1 MEVAQHHEQFMQ
13 RAIELAKL
21 GKGHVSPNPLVG
33 CVIVHDAK
41 IIAEGW
47 HKKFGA
53 AHAEVNAINALADK
67 SILSQCTVYV
77 NLEPCSHHGKTPPC
91 ADLLIQQQV
100 KQVVIANIDPN
111 PLVAGAGIQKL
122 KDAGVKVIENILR
135 DEGLLLNSRF
145 FTSIQKHRPY
155 IILKWAQTADGFMAR
170 TDFSSQWISNE
181 QSRQLVHRWRSEED
195 AVMVGTNTAKYDNP
209 QLNVRLWKGRNPV
222 RIVVDRNLRL
232 PESLHVFD
240 KSQPTLCYNL
250 SRQSQSH
257 NLEYVK
263 LESADFMNAMLR
275 DMHQKGIQS
284 VIIEGGAAL
293 LNDLINNGFWDE
305 ARVFL
310 SKNKFENGIKAPALI
325 VDVAN
330 TSTVGEDILQVYYF
344 K

>member
-1 MEVAQHHEQFMQ
+1 MEVAQHHKQFMQ

-21 GKGHVSPNPLVG
+21 GKGQVSPNPLVG
-33 CVIVHDAK
+33 CVIVHDGK

-53 AHAEVNAINALADK
+53 AHAEVNAINALAAK

-77 NLEPCSHHGKTPPC
+77 NLEPCSHQGKTPPC
-91 ADLLIQQQV
+91 ADLLIKHQV
-100 KQVVIANIDPN
+100 KQLVVANTDPN

-122 KDAGVKVIENILR
+122 KDAGVNVIENVLR
-135 DEGLLLNSRF
+135 DEGLHLNRRF
-145 FTSIQKHRPY
+145 FTYMQKQRPY
-155 IILKWAQTADGFMAR
+155 IILKWAQTADGFIAR
-170 TDFSSQWISNE
+170 NDFSSKWISNE
-181 QSRQLVHRWRSEED
+181 LSRQLVHKWRSEED
-195 AVMVGTNTAKYDNP
+195 AVMVGTNTARHDNP
-209 QLNVRLWKGRNPV
+209 QLNVRLWQGRNPV
-222 RIVVDRNLRL
+222 RVVVDKKLSL
-232 PESLHVFD
+232 PENLHVFD

-250 SRQSQSH
+250 SKQSQAH

-263 LESADFMNAMLR
+263 LDNVDFTESLLR

-305 ARVFL
+305 ARVFI
-310 SKNKFENGIKAPALI
+310 SKNKFENGINAPALV
-325 VDVAN
+325 VDVAHK
-330 TSTVGEDILQVYYF
+330 SAVGDDILNIYYH